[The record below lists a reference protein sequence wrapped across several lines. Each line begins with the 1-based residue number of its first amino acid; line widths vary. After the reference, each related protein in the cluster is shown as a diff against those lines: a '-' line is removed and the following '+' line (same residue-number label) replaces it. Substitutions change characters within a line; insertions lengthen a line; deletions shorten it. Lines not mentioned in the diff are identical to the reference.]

1 MRLPQLNVRILSRE
15 NRVIDRT
22 WGTQDHCDPYW
33 RLYVNKRRGAYV
45 TLGAERYDIVPNRIH
60 LIPAWVSLRCHSEC
74 VTEHLYIHFDVIGL
88 SRPMLREV
96 LPRPV
101 VLDGR
106 AEHGAVVRSLFRRG
120 AAAGFHDDVRATM
133 SAQALVCQSIGRL
146 CASLPADRLRR
157 LIWATVDLGRIAQVL
172 QLIDSHLDRRLGND
186 LLARTAH
193 LSKSAFI
200 REFAR
205 VSGQTPARYAT
216 ERRVAA
222 AAERLAHSS
231 ESIEAIA
238 ERFGFA
244 DRFYFTRAFTRLMG
258 VSPARYRKASRR

>member
-1 MRLPQLNVRILSRE
+1 MHLPQLHIRILARE

-101 VLDGR
+101 ALEGR
-106 AEHGAVVRSLFRRG
+106 VEHGAVVRSLFARK
-120 AAAGFHDDVRATM
+120 AADFHDEVRTTM
-133 SAQALVCQSIGRL
+133 SAQALVCESIGRL
-146 CASLPADRLRR
+146 CAGLSPEKLRR

-172 QLIDSHLDRRLGND
+172 QLIESHLDQRLGND
-186 LLARTAH
+186 LLARTAD

-222 AAERLAHSS
+222 AAERLAHSG
-231 ESIEAIA
+231 ESIDAIA

-258 VSPARYRKASRR
+258 VSPARYRTASQR